1 MDDDVII
8 GLVGIIC
15 AIWTVAA
22 AYAIWAGVAMRRK
35 AVRTLQQTSRFGRL
49 LETAPA
55 IPIIVKGDGRFEA
68 TDRFARWIGLD
79 RKIDFID
86 DLAADYDMHGEAGG
100 LNDRDLMRFAEN
112 IRSTQK
118 TGKSFSQAL
127 NLVGSNKKFLV
138 KGSIA
143 DALIYPN
150 GAALLWVFDATE
162 SVSQLEKLQKDAD
175 EAHSAFEAL
184 AGLIEASPFPM
195 WHRSPDLRLSFVN
208 RAYID
213 AVGATSAAHIID
225 EGIELIEASNAQS
238 PLAIA
243 QQAFESGETI
253 ERHVSTTIGGMRKQ
267 VHVFDIPLGQSG
279 IAGLAIDVQ
288 DLADTRLEFDRFV
301 DAQRDLLDNMS
312 AAVAQFNAEG
322 QLIFIN
328 LPFQRIFSFQENW
341 VDEKQEFNRVFDKM
355 REVGRIPE
363 VSDYQEWRTEKQ
375 GWFRSTEA
383 SQENWLLS
391 NGTHLRVLAQPIPDG
406 GLLLIFEDSTEQAQL
421 SRAHD
426 SLLRARTATF
436 DNLFETV
443 AVFAAD
449 GRLNL
454 WNRQFVEL
462 WELDEEVIAQHPR
475 IDELMKLLGAKLK
488 KPSQISIVREL
499 IRVSTAQREQRRT
512 RIEFTNGSI
521 YQIATI
527 PLPDGNA
534 LFTMLDITDSMQI
547 EQALRERNEALSEA
561 DSIKDK
567 FLSNMSYE
575 LRTPLTSISGFAELL
590 SSGIAGPMNEQASE
604 YIQAIIDSTARLTGQ
619 INNILDF
626 SQSEAGVLPVSQKA
640 VDIIDLLNDCT
651 AQADSKIRQYN
662 IKLTKDFDPNAGEIL
677 GDYGR
682 LEQVV
687 NHLIDNAIIYSGEG
701 ANIFVNAHGSK
712 SSASIIIADNGPG
725 MDYRTKNMAFDKLP
739 PKIGTTNASHANQSS
754 KGGLGLPLAR
764 ELIEA
769 HGGTMEL
776 VSEKGQGTKI
786 TIKLPRL

>member
-1 MDDDVII
+1 MNDDVII

-15 AIWTVAA
+15 ALWSVAA
-22 AYAIWAGVAMRRK
+22 AYAIWSGISMQKK

-79 RKIDFID
+79 RKIEYIS
-86 DLAADYDMHGEAGG
+86 DLAADLEMHGEAGG
-100 LNDRDLMRFAEN
+100 LNEKDLTRFTEN

-127 NLVGSNKKFLV
+127 NLVGSGKKFLV

-175 EAHSAFEAL
+175 EAHSAFTAL
-184 AGLIEASPFPM
+184 AGLIEESPFPM
-195 WHRSPDLRLSFVN
+195 WHRSPNMQLTFVN
-208 RAYID
+208 KAYVK
-213 AVGATSAAHIID
+213 AVNSDSAVHIIED
-225 EGIELIEASNAQS
+225 GIELIDDNNAQS
-238 PLAIA
+238 SLTVA

-253 ERHVSTTIGGMRKQ
+253 ERHVSATIGGKRKQ
-267 VHVFDIPLGQSG
+267 VHVFDIPLGQTG

-288 DLADTRLEFDRFV
+288 ELADTRLEFDRFV

-312 AAVAQFNAEG
+312 AAVAQFNADG
-322 QLIFIN
+322 QLIFVN
-328 LPFQRIFSFQENW
+328 LPFQRIFSFQANW
-341 VDEKQEFNRVFDKM
+341 VDEKQEFNRVLDKM
-355 REVGRIPE
+355 RDVGRIPE
-363 VSDYQEWRTEKQ
+363 VSDYQQWRTDKQ
-375 GWFRSTEA
+375 NWFRASEA
-383 SQENWLLS
+383 VQENWLL
-391 NGTHLRVLAQPIPDG
+391 NDGTHLRVLAQPIPDG

-421 SRAHD
+421 SRSHD

-462 WELDEEVIAQHPR
+462 WGLEEEILAQHPR
-475 IDELMKLLGAKLK
+475 IDELMRLLGDKLK

-512 RIEFTNGSI
+512 RITFNNGNI

-547 EQALRERNEALSEA
+547 EQALRERNEALIDA
-561 DSIKDK
+561 DNIKDK

-590 SSGIAGPMNEQASE
+590 SSGIAGPMNEQAAE
-604 YIQAIIDSTARLTGQ
+604 YINAIIESTARLTGQ

-626 SQSEAGVLPVSQKA
+626 SQSEAGVLPMSKKA
-640 VDIIDLLNDCT
+640 VDIRVLLDDSIQQNID
-651 AQADSKIRQYN
+651 KIDKYN
-662 IKLTKDFDPNAGEIL
+662 INIICEIDDNIGEIL
-677 GDYGR
+677 GDYSR
-682 LEQVV
+682 LKQVIM
-687 NHLIDNAIIYSGEG
+687 HLIDNAITYSGHASDVIIRAE
-701 ANIFVNAHGSK
+701 GSK
-712 SSASIIIADNGPG
+712 SMVNIIISDNGPG
-725 MDYRTKNMAFDKLP
+725 MDHKVKNMAFDKFP
-739 PKIGTTNASHANQSS
+739 HKDIKNINAQKSNGN
-754 KGGLGLPLAR
+754 KGLGLPLAR

-776 VSEKGQGTKI
+776 ISEKGQGTQVV
-786 TIKLPRL
+786 IKLRR

>member
-1 MDDDVII
+1 MNFDNDIII

-15 AIWTVAA
+15 AIWTVVA
-22 AYAIWAGVAMRRK
+22 AYAIWAGITMRRK

-68 TDRFARWIGLD
+68 TDRFARWIGLN
-79 RKIDFID
+79 RKIEYIS
-86 DLAADYDMHGEAGG
+86 DLAADTEIYEEEGG
-100 LNDRDLMRFAEN
+100 LSEKDLARFTEN

-127 NLVGSNKKFLV
+127 TLVGSNKKFLV

-175 EAHSAFEAL
+175 EAHSAFAAL
-184 AGLIEASPFPM
+184 VGLIEASPFPM
-195 WHRSPDLRLSFVN
+195 WHRSPDLRLTFVN
-208 RAYID
+208 QAYVE
-213 AVGATSAAHIID
+213 AVDSESAEYIIQ
-225 EGIELIEASNAQS
+225 EGVELIESSNGQS
-238 PLAIA
+238 SLAVA
-243 QQAFESGETI
+243 QQALTEQNTI
-253 ERHVSTTIGGMRKQ
+253 ERLVSATIGGVRKQ
-267 VHVFDIPLGQSG
+267 VRVFDIPLGQTG

-288 DLADTRLEFDRFV
+288 DLADTRQEYLRYVE
-301 DAQRDLLDNMS
+301 AQRNLLDNMS

-322 QLIFIN
+322 RLIFLN

-341 VDEKQEFNRVFDKM
+341 VDEKQEFSRVFDKM
-355 REVGRIPE
+355 REAGRIPE
-363 VSDYQEWRTEKQ
+363 VSDYQEWRSEKE
-375 GWFRSTEA
+375 GWFRA
-383 SQENWLLS
+383 SDPVEENWLL
-391 NGTHLRVLAQPIPDG
+391 NDGTHLRVLAQPIPDG
-406 GLLLIFEDSTEQAQL
+406 GLLIIFEDSTEQAKL
-421 SRAHD
+421 SSAHD

-436 DNLFETV
+436 DNLFESV

-454 WNRQFVEL
+454 WNKQFIDL
-462 WELDEEVIAQHPR
+462 WALDEEVIAQHPR
-475 IDELMKLLGAKLK
+475 IDELMKLLGEKLK

-499 IRVSTAQREQRRT
+499 IRVSTSQREQRRT
-512 RIEFTNGSI
+512 RIEFVDGSI

-534 LFTMLDITDSMQI
+534 LFTMLDISDSMQI
-547 EQALRERNEALSEA
+547 ENALRERNEALIDA
-561 DSIKDK
+561 DNIKDK

-590 SSGIAGPMNEQASE
+590 GSGIAGPMNEQATE
-604 YIQAIIDSTARLTGQ
+604 YINAIIESTTRLTGQ

-626 SQSEAGVLPVSQKA
+626 SQSEAGVLPVSQKPVNIA
-640 VDIIDLLNDCT
+640 ELIYGCLAKAED
-651 AQADSKIRQYN
+651 KIRKNQIN
-662 IKLTKDFDPNAGEIL
+662 ISTDIDKDVGEIL
-677 GDYGR
+677 GDFRR
-682 LEQVV
+682 LEQVI
-687 NHLIDNAIIYSGEG
+687 NHLIDNAITYSGE
-701 ANIFVNAHGSK
+701 ASSIFVNAHGTK

-725 MDYRTKNMAFDKLP
+725 MDYRTKNMVFDKLP
-739 PKIGTTNASHANQSS
+739 PKENEAYSDDKQ
-754 KGGLGLPLAR
+754 KGLGLPLAR

-776 VSEKGQGTKI
+776 LSEKGQGTKI
-786 TIKLPRL
+786 TIKLPR

>member
-1 MDDDVII
+1 MDDDAII
-8 GLVGIIC
+8 ALVGILF
-15 AIWTVAA
+15 AIWTVVA
-22 AYAIWAGVAMRRK
+22 AYAIWAGVSMRRR

-79 RKIDFID
+79 RNIEYIG
-86 DLAADYDMHGEAGG
+86 DLASDAEMHGEEGG
-100 LNDRDLMRFAEN
+100 LAHKDLERFTEN

-127 NLVGSNKKFLV
+127 TLVGSNKKFLV

-175 EAHSAFEAL
+175 EAHSAFAAL
-184 AGLIEASPFPM
+184 VGLIEASPFPM
-195 WHRSPDLRLSFVN
+195 WHRSPDLRLTFVN
-208 RAYID
+208 AAYVK
-213 AVGATSAAHIID
+213 AVNSGSAEHIID
-225 EGIELIEASNAQS
+225 EGVELIEEQNGQT
-238 PLAIA
+238 PMFIA
-243 QQAFESGETI
+243 QQAFETGEHS
-253 ERHVSTTIGGMRKQ
+253 ERLVSVTIGGDRRQMRI
-267 VHVFDIPLGQSG
+267 FDIPLGQTG
-279 IAGLAIDVQ
+279 IAGLAVDVQ
-288 DLADTRLEFDRFV
+288 DLADTRQEYDRFV

-312 AAVAQFNAEG
+312 AAVAQFNPDG
-322 QLIFIN
+322 RLIFVN

-341 VDEKQEFNRVFDKM
+341 VDESHEFTHVLDKM
-355 REVGRIPE
+355 RDSGRIPD
-363 VSDYQEWRTEKQ
+363 VSDYREWRADKKS
-375 GWFRSTEA
+375 WFRMTEA
-383 SQENWLLS
+383 TDENWLLS
-391 NGTHLRVLAQPIPDG
+391 DGTHLRVLAQPIPDG
-406 GLLLIFEDSTEQAQL
+406 GLLLIFEDRTEQAQL
-421 SRAHD
+421 SSAHD

-462 WELDEEVIAQHPR
+462 WGLEEEVIAQHPR
-475 IDELMKLLGAKLK
+475 IDELMKLLGSKLR

-499 IRVSTAQREQRRT
+499 IRVSTAQREQRRS
-512 RIEFTNGSI
+512 RIEFADGSV

-547 EQALRERNEALSEA
+547 EEALRERNEALSAA

-575 LRTPLTSISGFAELL
+575 LRTPLTSISGFTELL
-590 SSGIAGPMNEQASE
+590 SSGIAGPLNEQASE
-604 YIQAIIDSTARLTGQ
+604 YVQAIMDATNRLTSQ

-626 SQSEAGVLPVSQKA
+626 SQSEAGVLPVSRKT
-640 VDIIDLLNDCT
+640 VDITDLLHNSI
-651 AQADSKIRQYN
+651 ARADEKIGEHGIAIN
-662 IKLTKDFDPNAGEIL
+662 IDIDQNVGTIL
-677 GDYGR
+677 GDYKR
-682 LEQVV
+682 LEQVID
-687 NHLIDNAIIYSGEG
+687 HLIDNAISYSGDS
-701 ANIFVNAHGSK
+701 AKLMVNAHGNKNSV
-712 SSASIIIADNGPG
+712 SIIIADNGPG
-725 MDYRTKNMAFDKLP
+725 MDYKTKNMAFDRMP
-739 PKIGTTNASHANQSS
+739 IAASAASREETQN
-754 KGGLGLPLAR
+754 GLGLPLAR
-764 ELIEA
+764 ELVEA
-769 HGGTMEL
+769 HGGTMDL
-776 VSEKGQGTKI
+776 RSEKGQGTSI
-786 TIKLPRL
+786 TIKLPRG

>member
-1 MDDDVII
+1 MIFDDNVII

-15 AIWTVAA
+15 AIWTVVA
-22 AYAIWAGVAMRRK
+22 AYFIWAGIMMRRK

-79 RKIDFID
+79 RKIDYIA
-86 DLAADYDMHGEAGG
+86 DLAADSEMHGEVGG
-100 LNDRDLMRFAEN
+100 LNQKDLIRFTEN

-127 NLVGSNKKFLV
+127 TLVGSSKKFLV

-175 EAHSAFEAL
+175 EAHSAFAAL
-184 AGLIEASPFPM
+184 VGLIEASPFPM
-195 WHRSPDLRLSFVN
+195 WHRSPDLRLTFVN
-208 RAYID
+208 KAYAQ
-213 AVGATSAAHIID
+213 AVGSESSEHIIE
-225 EGIELIEASNAQS
+225 EGVELIERSNGQS
-238 PLAIA
+238 SLAIA
-243 QQAFESGETI
+243 QQAFETGETI
-253 ERHVSTTIGGMRKQ
+253 ERLVSATIGGMRKQ
-267 VHVFDIPLGQSG
+267 VRVFDIPLNQTG

-288 DLADTRLEFDRFV
+288 DLADTRLAYDRFV
-301 DAQRDLLDNMS
+301 DTQRDLLDNMS
-312 AAVAQFNAEG
+312 AAVAQFDPDG

-328 LPFQRIFSFQENW
+328 LPFQRIFAFQENW
-341 VDEKQEFNRVFDKM
+341 VDEKQEFSRVFDKM
-355 REVGRIPE
+355 REAGRIPE
-363 VSDYQEWRTEKQ
+363 VSDYQEWRGEKES
-375 GWFRSTEA
+375 WFRATEA
-383 SQENWLLS
+383 AEENWLLS

-406 GLLLIFEDSTEQAQL
+406 GLLLIFEDSTEQAKL
-421 SRAHD
+421 SSAHD

-462 WELDEEVIAQHPR
+462 WGLDEDVIAQHPR
-475 IDELMKLLGAKLK
+475 IDELMKLLGTKLK

-499 IRVSTAQREQRRT
+499 IRVSTSQREQRRT
-512 RIEFTNGSI
+512 RIEFTDGSI

-547 EQALRERNEALSEA
+547 EQALRERNEALTDA
-561 DSIKDK
+561 DNIKDK

-590 SSGIAGPMNEQASE
+590 GSGIAGPMNEQASE
-604 YIQAIIDSTARLTGQ
+604 YIDAIIESTSRLTAQ

-626 SQSEAGVLPVSQKA
+626 SQSEAGALPVSQKP
-640 VDIIDLLNDCT
+640 VNIGQLVNNCL
-651 AQADSKIRQYN
+651 AQADDKIRQKQ
-662 IKLTKDFDPNAGEIL
+662 IILTTDVDKDAGEIL

-687 NHLIDNAIIYSGEG
+687 NHLIDNAISYSGNS
-701 ANIFVNAHGSK
+701 ASLFVNAHGTK

-725 MDYRTKNMAFDKLP
+725 MDYKTKNMAFDRLP
-739 PKIGTTNASHANQSS
+739 PKDMQSASSQAGVKKN
-754 KGGLGLPLAR
+754 GLGLPLAR

-769 HGGTMEL
+769 HGGSMDL
-776 VSEKGQGTKI
+776 LSEKGQGTKI
-786 TIKLPRL
+786 TIKLPR